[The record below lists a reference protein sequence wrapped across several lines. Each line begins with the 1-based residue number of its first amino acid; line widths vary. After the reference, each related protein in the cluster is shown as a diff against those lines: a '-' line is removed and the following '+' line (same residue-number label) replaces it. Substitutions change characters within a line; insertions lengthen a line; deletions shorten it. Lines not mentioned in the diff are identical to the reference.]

1 MNNMQFLSAIRSTR
15 NLGVQMAKDAKRLVL
30 FAPSMYPWGE
40 MEYQLE
46 NTIRKDMDKGNGGRD
61 LELDD
66 VIALIANSIA

>member
-1 MNNMQFLSAIRSTR
+1 MFCAIFNFQTRS
-15 NLGVQMAKDAKRLVL
+15 
-30 FAPSMYPWGE
+30 SMYPWGE

>member
-1 MNNMQFLSAIRSTR
+1 
-15 NLGVQMAKDAKRLVL
+15 MAKDAKRLVL
-30 FAPSMYPWGE
+30 FVPSMYPWGE

-46 NTIRKDMDKGNGGRD
+46 NTIRKDMEKGNGGRD

>member
-1 MNNMQFLSAIRSTR
+1 MKSLKH
-15 NLGVQMAKDAKRLVL
+15 QMAKDAKRLVL

-40 MEYQLE
+40 LEYELE
-46 NTIRKDMDKGNGGRD
+46 NTIRQDMDKGNGGRD